1 MGVYQ
6 PDEGRSTDEGGDPTA
21 GVSRSSGADDLTTVP
36 DVEGDDDTAELVA
49 QIRALAAHDPMGV
62 QQVVN
67 EVLAALDRATHGA
80 FRDQLSAGTPVGG
93 GFDEP
98 SVRVSDLETAAAE
111 QRTDP

>member
-1 MGVYQ
+1 MGVYEQ
-6 PDEGRSTDEGGDPTA
+6 GEERWTDEGADRTA
-21 GVSRSSGADDLTTVP
+21 GIGRGSGADDPTAVP
-36 DVEGDDDTAELVA
+36 DVEGDEDTAELVA

-80 FRDQLSAGTPVGG
+80 FRDQLSAGTPLSG
-93 GFDEP
+93 GFGEP
-98 SVRVSDLETAAAE
+98 SVRVTETAAAE